1 VCCRRSPA
9 IEGSTARRPRPG
21 RESARSPTD
30 PPNTFLDREGVGPRR
45 LNWLLSPALYQ
56 TADLAEAAVAVLR
69 TFTVSV
75 HLSSRHGFSAICKPL
90 RRWIRIVP
98 GLARRV
104 RCRMTGSPEPHQSLR
119 VSVLSL
125 FARDRRPASGDPRAN
140 TATGSDVEKEEPRL
154 TGLGEVAG
162 SVVGPSIMAATA
174 ASMRV
179 GEFLSGLDRR
189 AALASRIT
197 QFSIAENALAQ
208 HTAEQKRAFG
218 TSLIHALSTAHVQLG
233 MMSVDGPGG
242 IGKSAVR
249 LVDHRL

>member
-1 VCCRRSPA
+1 MAAETLRAIRDLKVPRSISPDRAANWPA
-9 IEGSTARRPRPG
+9 APLTLPNTFPRPG
-21 RESARSPTD
+21 RCWCGVLTGSSAPRSTK
-30 PPNTFLDREGVGPRR
+30 
-45 LNWLLSPALYQ
+45 SS
-56 TADLAEAAVAVLR
+56 DLAEAAVAVLR

-104 RCRMTGSPEPHQSLR
+104 RCWMTGSPEPHQSLR
-119 VSVLSL
+119 VRVQSL

-140 TATGSDVEKEEPRL
+140 TATGSDVENEELRL

-233 MMSVDGPGG
+233 MISVDGPGG
-242 IGKSAVR
+242 IGSRV
-249 LVDHRL
+249 